1 MTVRLRLP
9 SGVLLAMLAAC
20 GAPSSTAPPPTDG
33 AATTT
38 APATS
43 EPASVASSSPQPS
56 EPEPK
61 GACQRYLELYES
73 CEPRLLPEIQAGNR
87 RSFRAEKA
95 WLDHIAKTPEV
106 ATLADAC
113 ASMLQDLEK
122 ACP

>member
-1 MTVRLRLP
+1 MTGRRRLP
-9 SGVLLAMLAAC
+9 SWLLLATVAAC
-20 GAPSSTAPPPTDG
+20 GAPSSTAPT
-33 AATTT
+33 AAEGTATT
-38 APATS
+38 APVATS
-43 EPASVASSSPQPS
+43 DPAPVASSSPPPS

-113 ASMLQDLEK
+113 ASMLQDFEK